1 MKYIAIM
8 QTITA
13 EWLQSI
19 EALKEVPLTQ
29 LQWMIDNS
37 RHYTLP
43 EGQYL
48 FKGGEPVIGTHI
60 VRTGKIRL
68 YMLQNKEI
76 REVSMLLP
84 KDISGSLP
92 FSRAATANVS
102 AKVLEDVDVMTLP
115 AEKFREMVSQ
125 HFELTEALVH
135 VLTNRVRNFTSLQQQ
150 NEKMMALGKLS
161 AGLAHELNN
170 PAAAIVRGSESLWK
184 HLKLEP
190 DTFKAVMA
198 IKMDEKEVD
207 SVKSKLFEILERKDR
222 PKLTLMERTELED
235 EMKDW
240 FDENNV
246 ANSDEIAENFLEYGF
261 TCDDL

>member
-68 YMLQNKEI
+68 YMIQNKET

-84 KDISGSLP
+84 NDISGSLP
-92 FSRAATANVS
+92 FSRAATANVT
-102 AKVLEDVDVMTLP
+102 AKVLEDVDVITLP
-115 AEKFREMVSQ
+115 SEKFREMVSQ

-170 PAAAIVRGSESLWK
+170 PAAAIVRGSESLTK
-184 HLKLEP
+184 HLKLGPE
-190 DTFKAVMA
+190 TFKDVMSINVEEA
-198 IKMDEKEVD
+198 EVD
-207 SVKSKLFEILERKDR
+207 RVKDKLFEVLSRTDGL
-222 PKLTLMERTELED
+222 KLTLMQRSERED
-235 EMKDW
+235 EIRDW
-240 FDENNV
+240 LDDHHV
-246 ANSDEIAENFLEYGF
+246 TNSDEGAEN
-261 TCDDL
+261 